1 MLDGSAPAALWT
13 VSARSPAACAP
24 RFTGEL
30 GPARRPVSICPD
42 LLAFSRRSGS
52 RAGGTALA
60 PTRRMR
66 SSRASALP
74 LLPVVLPLLSLLLSA
89 FAAERARAEAP
100 RWSWQPSSLVPG
112 LSQVSALA
120 CDPRTGR
127 LAVGDEEGVWLAK
140 REARATRVLRRG
152 PVRDL
157 AFAPD
162 AGLYAATDRGL
173 FHVDAEG
180 AVSIQS
186 LGTGTGAVLRILVG
200 QDLLLVG
207 TEGGAFFAREGQ
219 RWSPL
224 DAGLPGGAVSA
235 FALRRLADGADLWL
249 IVRGAVYRATL
260 RTGAG
265 RLAVEKAVRVS
276 IPGARARRD
285 AVDLSTSIPGAEIAV
300 LTRRGLL
307 LYRAG
312 SWESFRPA
320 LPPGASPVRFGHTG
334 SRLWMATD
342 RGLLEA
348 ASPSGPW
355 RRSAPPV
362 GSSPIAAL
370 AGAEPLLYAAGDRGL
385 FIARVEPEAAPPAAA
400 LPAPEARE
408 ADEPSVLQVQM
419 AAIRH
424 LDLAPERVRALQR
437 GLRRRGWLPTF
448 ELRGA
453 YGGGRRRQHDY
464 DEAYTYDAARLF
476 FDRQEERS
484 RDFAVSTL
492 LAWDLGDLAYHPES
506 IDLSKEARE
515 IIELRDDVLDEVTQL
530 YFERQRALL
539 ELASEP
545 TPPADEAAR
554 LRLRADELAAGLD
567 AWTGGWWSRARS
579 GSNSPRDTPEEN
591 HP

>member
-1 MLDGSAPAALWT
+1 
-13 VSARSPAACAP
+13 
-24 RFTGEL
+24 
-30 GPARRPVSICPD
+30 
-42 LLAFSRRSGS
+42 
-52 RAGGTALA
+52 
-60 PTRRMR
+60 MR
-66 SSRASALP
+66 SSRACALP
-74 LLPVVLPLLSLLLSA
+74 LLPVLLSLLLSA
-89 FAAERARAEAP
+89 FAVERARAEAP

-127 LAVGDEEGVWLAK
+127 LALGDEEGVWLSK

-157 AFAPD
+157 AFAPG

-173 FHVDAEG
+173 FYIDAEG
-180 AVSIQS
+180 VVSSQS
-186 LGTGTGAVLRILVG
+186 LGTGTGAILRIHVG
-200 QDLLLVG
+200 QGLLLAG
-207 TEGGAFFAREGQ
+207 TERGAFFAREGQ

-224 DAGLPGGAVSA
+224 DAGLPAGAVSA

-249 IVRGAVYRATL
+249 IVQGAVYRATL
-260 RTGAG
+260 RTGAAP
-265 RLAVEKAVRVS
+265 LVVEEAARVS
-276 IPGARARRD
+276 IPGARSRRD
-285 AVDLSTSIPGAEIAV
+285 AIDLSTSIPGAEIAV
-300 LTRRGLL
+300 LSRRGLL

-355 RRSAPPV
+355 QRSAPPV
-362 GSSPIAAL
+362 GSSPIAAV

-385 FIARVEPEAAPPAAA
+385 FIARSESEAAPPTAA
-400 LPAPEARE
+400 LPAPEARASE
-408 ADEPSVLQVQM
+408 EPSVLQVQR
-419 AAIRH
+419 AAIRY

-453 YGGGRRRQHDY
+453 YGGGRRRQRDY
-464 DEAYTYDAARLF
+464 DEAYTYDAPRLF
-476 FDRQEERS
+476 LDRLQERS
-484 RDFAVSTL
+484 RDFAVSTV

-530 YFERQRALL
+530 YFERKRALL
-539 ELASEP
+539 ELESEP
-545 TPPADEAAR
+545 RPPADEAAR
-554 LRLRADELAAGLD
+554 LRLRADELASGLD
-567 AWTGGWWSRARS
+567 AWTGGWWSRARAT
-579 GSNSPRDTPEEN
+579 SNSPRDTPEEN